1 MTRLALFLLGPPR
14 IEREGMPITVDTRK
28 AIALIAYLAITRQRH
43 SRDALATLLW
53 PEYDQTN
60 ARGALRRTLSTL
72 NKALA
77 GDWLEIERETIGIS
91 IKSNLWLDVDNF
103 NSLLADCRTHGHPP
117 GELCTACVNPLTEAA
132 ALYHDH
138 FMAGF
143 SLRDSPNFDDWQFY
157 QADSLRRELA
167 ATLERLAYAYGAMA
181 DFKLATGYGRRWL
194 ALDRLH
200 EPAHR
205 LLMQLYAWAG
215 ERNAALHQYRE
226 CVQILEQEL
235 GVAPLEATT
244 HLYLAIKEN
253 QLPPSPPPL
262 QQPRISA
269 RERGIARGNESSHN
283 EFPSHTTLAV
293 TTVDTLLT
301 PPANPNY
308 PLVGRAGEW
317 STLVKAYEA
326 TDNQGQV
333 VILEGEAGIG
343 KTRLAEEFLTYLHGK
358 GTHVVA
364 ARCYEGETHLA
375 YGPVVAGLHAA
386 ISLQEHTRWMDK
398 IAISW
403 LSEAARLLPELTTL
417 RPGLPPAPSLDSPGA
432 QSRFFEGLRQ
442 VILSL
447 CNTDSSRPGVLFF
460 DDLHWADGAS
470 LDLLNY
476 LLRRLSEQPLCL
488 VLTWRNKQ
496 AVSDHR
502 LHRLLSEARR
512 STQTTV
518 IALERLDRSTVQEL
532 VSSIA
537 TTDMVIPGEI
547 VKRLY
552 AETEG
557 LPFFLVEYLTAM
569 TKGVLTTENEDWSL
583 PGGVRDLLH
592 SRLVDVGETG
602 WQLLNTAA
610 VIGRSFDFDIL
621 REASGRSEEEA
632 VIALEELLAKGLVE
646 EVRSGTT
653 ERALIYDFCHEKL
666 RTLMYEETSLA
677 RRRLLHRRVAEILVS
692 RARSPREIGALAG
705 QIANHYRLAGN
716 EQTAAEYFKL
726 AGEHARTLYAHT
738 EALAYLG
745 LALAL
750 GHPETAALHEAI
762 GDLHIYL
769 GEYNAALK
777 SYETAAA
784 LCEPAALANLEHK
797 LGNVHQRRGA
807 WELAESHYEAAL
819 RELGDVGSTAERA
832 QIYADW
838 SLTAHRRS
846 DIEHAQKLAQ
856 QALDLAEE
864 ARDQRALAQAHNILG
879 ILASSE
885 GNVEQAIH
893 HLEQS
898 LSLAENFNDLGA
910 RVAALNNLALAYG
923 ANGGGERAVTLAEKA
938 LALCVSEGD
947 RHREAALH
955 NNLADLLY
963 TTGRAEEAMVHL
975 KQAVS
980 IYAEIGVEAGNVQ
993 PEIWKLTEW

>member
-14 IEREGMPITVDTRK
+14 IEREGIAITVDTRK
-28 AIALIAYLAITRQRH
+28 AIALITYLAITRQRH
-43 SRDALATLLW
+43 SRDALAALLW
-53 PEYDQTN
+53 PEYEQTN

-77 GDWLEIERETIGIS
+77 GDWLEIDRETISIS
-91 IKSNLWLDVDNF
+91 SQSDLWLDVDQF
-103 NSLLADCRTHGHPP
+103 SSLLADCRTHGHAS
-117 GELCTACVNPLTEAA
+117 GELCAACIKPLTEAA
-132 ALYHDH
+132 GLYHDH
-138 FMAGF
+138 FLAGF

-157 QADSLRRELA
+157 QADSLRRDLA
-167 ATLERLAYAYGAMA
+167 TTLERLAYCYSAMA
-181 DFKLATGYGRRWL
+181 DFKQASGYARRWL

-215 ERNAALHQYRE
+215 QRNSALHQYRE

-253 QLPPSPPPL
+253 QIPSPPPPL
-262 QQPRISA
+262 QQPHADKQKRLVAVSAEGPNNGDTSPAIST
-269 RERGIARGNESSHN
+269 S
-283 EFPSHTTLAV
+283 L
-293 TTVDTLLT
+293 DTLT
-301 PPANPNY
+301 IPPASPSY
-308 PLVGRAGEW
+308 PLVGRADEW
-317 STLVKAYEA
+317 ATLVRAYAA
-326 TDNQGQV
+326 TRKHGQV

-343 KTRLAEEFLTYLHGK
+343 KTRLAEEFLTYLRGK
-358 GTHVVA
+358 GTHIVA
-364 ARCYEGETHLA
+364 SRCYEGETHLA
-375 YGPVVAGLHAA
+375 YGPIVAGLRAA
-386 ISLQEHTRWMDK
+386 IPQQDNTHWLDK
-398 IAISW
+398 IAVPW
-403 LSEAARLLPELTTL
+403 LSEAARLLPEFTTL
-417 RPGLPPAPSLDSPGA
+417 HPGLPPAPPLDSPGA

-442 VILSL
+442 VFLSL
-447 CNTDSSRPGVLFF
+447 CHADSSRPGVLFF

-470 LDLLNY
+470 LDLLSY
-476 LLRRLSEQPLCL
+476 LLRHLSEQPLCL
-488 VLTWRNKQ
+488 ILTWRSKQ

-502 LHRLLSEARR
+502 LHRLLSEAQR

-518 IALERLDRSTVQEL
+518 ISLGRLNRPTVQEL
-532 VSSIA
+532 VSSITKDDA
-537 TTDMVIPGEI
+537 SISGEI

-569 TKGVLTTENEDWSL
+569 TKGVLTTEKEDWSL

-602 WQLLNTAA
+602 WQLLNTAS

-646 EVRSGTT
+646 EVQNGTT
-653 ERALIYDFCHEKL
+653 ERTLNYDFCHEKL
-666 RTLMYEETSLA
+666 RALMYEETSLA
-677 RRRLLHRRVAEILVS
+677 RRRLLHRRVAEVLVN
-692 RARSPREIGALAG
+692 RARSPREMGALAG

-716 EQTAAEYFKL
+716 EQKAAEYFKL
-726 AGEHARTLYAHT
+726 AGEHARTLYAHS
-738 EALAYLG
+738 EAMAHLRV
-745 LALAL
+745 ALAL
-750 GHPETAALHEAI
+750 GHPETAALHAAI

-784 LCEPAALANLEHK
+784 LCDPAALASIEHK

-807 WELAESHYEAAL
+807 WELAESHYRAAL
-819 RELGDVGSTAERA
+819 QALGETDSTAERA
-832 QIYADW
+832 KIYADW
-838 SLTAHRRS
+838 SLTAHRS
-846 DIEHAQKLAQ
+846 SHIDHAQDLAR
-856 QALDLAEE
+856 QALNLAEE
-864 ARDQRALAQAHNILG
+864 AHDQRALAQAHNILG
-879 ILASSE
+879 ILFSSE
-885 GNVEQAIH
+885 GDVVHAIH
-893 HLEQS
+893 HLER
-898 LSLAENFNDLGA
+898 SLALAESFNDLGA
-910 RVAALNNLALAYG
+910 RVAALNNLSLAYA
-923 ANGGGERAVTLAEKA
+923 ANEEGERAVTLAETA

-963 TTGRAEEAMVHL
+963 AAGRAEEAMAHL

-980 IYAEIGVEAGNVQ
+980 IYAEIGVEAGTVQ
-993 PEIWKLTEW
+993 PEIWKLSEW